1 MNSRQKGKRG
11 ELEFAELLR
20 SYGHTARRGVQFK
33 GGVDS
38 PDVVCSTIP
47 TVHFEVKR
55 TERTDLYGWLEQAT
69 EDAGSKMPVV
79 VHRKSHAGWVAVLHF
94 DDLME
99 LLDAAGRRKI
109 SCGASVEVR
118 EQGSQQCT
126 GQSPSLESQIGQTGS
141 DASLRRQTTE

>member
-38 PDVVCSTIP
+38 PDVVCSTLP

-55 TERTDLYGWLEQAT
+55 TERTDLYSWMEQAVH
-69 EDAGSKMPVV
+69 DAGPYKLPVV
-79 VHRKSHAGWVAVLHF
+79 VHRKNGEDWIAVLRF
-94 DDLME
+94 GDLME
-99 LLDAAGRRKI
+99 LLDAENRRTE
-109 SCGASVEVR
+109 SLCASVEVGA
-118 EQGSQQCT
+118 QGSQQCA
-126 GQSPSLESQIGQTGS
+126 GQNPSLEDKG
-141 DASLRRQTTE
+141 